1 MNPIRLFQLVAQRLD
16 GLALVL
22 GLVFVGVA
30 CSKDSTQAPQPV
42 EFGYEFPAHFPPI
55 RVPDDNH
62 PTPER
67 IALGKR
73 LFFDPMLSKDRTVS
87 CASCHHQE
95 LAFADNVPF
104 SIGIRNQKTLR
115 NSMPLHN
122 IGWHT
127 SFFWDGGVR
136 TLELQTLAP
145 IENPLEM
152 DLPLTEAEQR
162 LREHPDYP
170 ALFRQA
176 YGREPDLFGLTRA
189 LAAYQRSLIS
199 ARSPYDRYL
208 LGDSAAL
215 DADQKAGKEIF
226 FSERAECFHC
236 HAGVLF
242 SDFSF
247 QNNGLYEV
255 YPDSGRAVITGNPR
269 DVGRFKV
276 PSLRNV
282 ALTSPYMHDG
292 SLPTLESVIDHYISG
307 GRRHRNKSHFLR
319 PFDLNEN
326 EKRQLIAF
334 LHSLTDSEFITDPR
348 HRP

>member
-1 MNPIRLFQLVAQRLD
+1 
-16 GLALVL
+16 
-22 GLVFVGVA
+22 
-30 CSKDSTQAPQPV
+30 
-42 EFGYEFPAHFPPI
+42 
-55 RVPDDNH
+55 
-62 PTPER
+62 
-67 IALGKR
+67 
-73 LFFDPMLSKDRTVS
+73 
-87 CASCHHQE
+87 
-95 LAFADNVPF
+95 
-104 SIGIRNQKTLR
+104 
-115 NSMPLHN
+115 
-122 IGWHT
+122 
-127 SFFWDGGVR
+127 VR
-136 TLELQTLAP
+136 TLELQALAP

-152 DLPLTEAEQR
+152 DLPLPEAEQR

-208 LGDSAAL
+208 LGDSSAL

-236 HAGVLF
+236 HTGVLF

-255 YPDSGRAVITGNPR
+255 YTDSGRAVITGNPR

-282 ALTSPYMHDG
+282 ALTAPYMHDG
-292 SLPTLESVIDHYISG
+292 SLPTLESVIDHYMSG
-307 GRRHRNKSHFLR
+307 GKRHRNKSHFLR
-319 PFDLNEN
+319 PFDLNET